1 MRPWKYYL
9 PPVEVNAMRYS
20 QFGDSGLIVSKLAFG
35 AMTFGEGVLV
45 GELVNRVDQYLADRM
60 VHACLD
66 AGVNLFDTAD
76 MYTSGQSEIMLGKA
90 LKGKRQD
97 VLIATKCGFRSGD
110 SILSAGLSYRYLL
123 QSIENSLKRLDTDYI
138 DLFFLHIPDPWTPL
152 EETARAL
159 EAAVQKGWIRYPSFS
174 NYPAWKAQRLIDLQ
188 HQRHFTPMAG
198 AQMYYSM
205 LGRDLDGDYKDFITA
220 NGLGLIT
227 WSPLASGFLS
237 GKYSKENP
245 VPQDS
250 RRVKFDFPPVDIDKG
265 YKVIEALRT
274 IADKH
279 QASIAQVALAWV
291 MQQSFVSSVLIGATK
306 LEQLDDNLKSA
317 QLTLD
322 QEDLRTIEELTA
334 IQPPYPAWMQPMGI
348 DMLTSEAL
356 KQ

>member
-20 QFGDSGLIVSKLAFG
+20 QFGDTGLIVSKLAFG

-45 GELVNRVDQYLADRM
+45 GELVNKVDQYLADRM

-159 EAAVQKGWIRYPSFS
+159 EAAVQKGWIRYPAFS

>member
-159 EAAVQKGWIRYPSFS
+159 EAAVQKGWVRYPAFS

-322 QEDLRTIEELTA
+322 QVDLRTIEELTA
-334 IQPPYPAWMQPMGI
+334 IQPPYPTWMQPMGI

>member
-159 EAAVQKGWIRYPSFS
+159 EAAVQKGWVRYPAFS

-188 HQRHFTPMAG
+188 HQCHFTPMAG

-322 QEDLRTIEELTA
+322 QVDLRTIEELTA
-334 IQPPYPAWMQPMGI
+334 IQPPYPTWMQPMGI

>member
-45 GELVNRVDQYLADRM
+45 GELVNKVDQYLADRM

-322 QEDLRTIEELTA
+322 QVDLRTIEELTA
-334 IQPPYPAWMQPMGI
+334 IQPPYPTWMQPMGI

>member
-1 MRPWKYYL
+1 
-9 PPVEVNAMRYS
+9 MRYT
-20 QFGDSGLIVSKLAFG
+20 QFGDTGLIVSKVAFG

-45 GELVNRVDQYLADRM
+45 GELVNKVDQYLADRM
-60 VHACLD
+60 VHTCLD

-76 MYTSGQSEIMLGKA
+76 MYTSGQSEVMLGKA
-90 LKGKRQD
+90 LKAKRQD

-110 SILSAGLSYRYLL
+110 SIISAGLSYRYIL

-152 EETARAL
+152 EETVRAL
-159 EAAVQKGWIRYPSFS
+159 EAAVQKGWIRYPAFS

-188 HQRHFTPMAG
+188 HQQHFTPMVG

-205 LGRDLDGDYKDFITA
+205 LGRDLDGDYKDFLDA
-220 NGLGLIT
+220 NGLGLMT

-237 GKYSKENP
+237 GKYAKETP
-245 VPQDS
+245 VPEES
-250 RRVKFDFPPVDIDKG
+250 RRAKFDFPPVDINKG
-265 YKVIEALRT
+265 YDVVEALKT
-274 IADKH
+274 IAAKH

-291 MQQSFVSSVLIGATK
+291 MQRPFVSSVLIGATK

-317 QLTLD
+317 QITLD

>member
-45 GELVNRVDQYLADRM
+45 GELVNKVDQYLADRM

-159 EAAVQKGWIRYPSFS
+159 EAAVQKGWVRYPAFS

-322 QEDLRTIEELTA
+322 QVDLRTIEELTA

>member
-45 GELVNRVDQYLADRM
+45 GELVNKVDQYLADRM